1 MEINPHRGKGEY
13 TISIHSFTILF
24 IEIYVAELL
33 IALIS

>member
-1 MEINPHRGKGEY
+1 MEINPYRGKGEY
-13 TISIHSFTILF
+13 TISINGFTILF